1 MDIKPGDQRVLKP
14 GMTFHLTPAILI
26 PGVAGPGFSE
36 TILITDDGAEVLTDF
51 PREFLVKDV

>member
-1 MDIKPGDQRVLKP
+1 
-14 GMTFHLTPAILI
+14 MTFHLTPAILI